1 MLRTATYTLWGQLWH
16 YHHQAKNLLLCA
28 LPTSSAPGGSQ
39 GGSGGTQEPSNGS
52 PNNTSPDNE
61 PRPPAY
67 NKAQTIGLV
76 LGPLLFALIVMFFRP
91 EDLSFE
97 GRMVL
102 AVTLWVAVWWI
113 TEAIPIPVTSLLPIV
128 LLPIT
133 GALEGS
139 AVTAAYGNPIV
150 FLFLG
155 GFMIAL
161 AMEKWDLHKRIALT
175 IILLLGTS
183 INSIV
188 FGFMAA
194 TGFLS
199 MWVSNT
205 AAVMMMLPIGT
216 AIVYQVT
223 QELNKTEGDHSVEV
237 DKFSKALIFGVGYG
251 GTIGGLGT
259 LIGTPPN
266 IILAAVVSELFGYEI
281 SFAGWLMFAFPVVV
295 ALLFIGWLMLTR
307 FIYPMKLSSLPGG
320 KALIRKEMQALGRT
334 SFEEKAVLGVFL
346 LAAFFWITRSF
357 LWQGQIINIPGISDT
372 MIAIAAAIL
381 LFLIPSKNKGGCLLG
396 WDIAKDVPWG
406 ILLLFGGG
414 LAIAAGFNA
423 SGLAAWMGDQ
433 MSVLE
438 GVNFLLVILLS
449 TAMVLYLTEITSNTA
464 TATMILPVLASLALA
479 LNVHP
484 FVLMVPA
491 AMAANCAFML
501 PVGTPP
507 NAIIFAT
514 GKITIIEMVRNGF
527 WLNIIA
533 LLLIVAAVYFM
544 LPLLWGVDLTVYPDA
559 FRN

>member
-1 MLRTATYTLWGQLWH
+1 MRRTATMTLWESLWH
-16 YHHQAKNLLLCA
+16 SHDQVKHLLMCA
-28 LPTSSAPGGSQ
+28 LPASGAGRSSSNP
-39 GGSGGTQEPSNGS
+39 SGKQQSASGKP
-52 PNNTSPDNE
+52 PK
-61 PRPPAY
+61 PPAY
-67 NKAQTIGLV
+67 TTAQKVGLV
-76 LGPLLFALIVMFFRP
+76 LGPMLFAFVLLFFHPA
-91 EDLSFE
+91 DLSIE

-102 AVTLWVAVWWI
+102 ATTLWVAVWWI

-133 GALEGS
+133 GALESS
-139 AVTAAYGNPIV
+139 AVTAAYGNPII

-161 AMEKWDLHKRIALT
+161 AMEKWDLHKRIALN
-175 IILLLGTS
+175 IISVLGTS

-205 AAVMMMLPIGT
+205 ASVMMMLPIGT

-223 QELNKTEGDHSVEV
+223 QELNKSEGDHSEDI

-266 IILAAVVSELFGYEI
+266 IILAAIVNELFGVEI
-281 SFAGWLMFAFPVVV
+281 TFASWMMFAFPVVV
-295 ALLFIGWLMLTR
+295 ILLFIGWLMLTR
-307 FIYPMKLSSLPGG
+307 FIYPIKFSNLPGG
-320 KALIRKEMQALGRT
+320 KALIAKEKAALGKIT
-334 SFEEKAVLGVFL
+334 FEEKAVLVVFL
-346 LAAFFWITRSF
+346 SAAFFWITRSF
-357 LWQGQIINIPGISDT
+357 LWQGQILAIPGINDT
-372 MIAIAAAIL
+372 MIAIVAAIA
-381 LFLIPSKNKGGCLLG
+381 LFLIPSPNKGGCLLG
-396 WDIAKDVPWG
+396 WDIARDVPWG

-414 LAIAAGFNA
+414 LAIAAGFSS
-423 SGLAAWMGDQ
+423 SGLAVWIGGQ

-438 GVNFLLVILLS
+438 GVNFLLVILL
-449 TAMVLYLTEITSNTA
+449 AAGMVLFLTEITSNTA

-479 LNVHP
+479 LDIHP

-514 GKITIIEMVRNGF
+514 GKIKIIEMVRNGF
-527 WLNIIA
+527 WLNIFS
-533 LLLIVAAVYFM
+533 LLLIVAAVYFL
-544 LPLLWGVDLTVYPDA
+544 LPLLWGIDLTTYPDA

>member
-1 MLRTATYTLWGQLWH
+1 MRINAMMTVWDQLWH
-16 YHHQAKNLLLCA
+16 SHYQAKNLLMCA
-28 LPTSSAPGGSQ
+28 LPTGGSERAAAAVSKR
-39 GGSGGTQEPSNGS
+39 GSSQQPK
-52 PNNTSPDNE
+52 
-61 PRPPAY
+61 PPAY
-67 NKAQTIGLV
+67 TTPQKVGLL
-76 LGPLLFALIVMFFRP
+76 LGPLLFALVALFFHP

-102 AVTLWVAVWWI
+102 ATTLWVAVWWI
-113 TEAIPIPVTSLLPIV
+113 TEAIPIPATSLLPIV

-139 AVTAAYGNPIV
+139 TVTAAYGNPII

-161 AMEKWDLHKRIALT
+161 AMEKWDLHKRIALS
-175 IILLLGTS
+175 IIAVLGTS

-205 AAVMMMLPIGT
+205 ASVMMMLPIGT

-223 QELNKTEGDHSVEV
+223 QELNKTEGDHSEEI

-266 IILAAVVSELFGYEI
+266 IILAAIVNELFGVEI
-281 SFAGWLMFAFPVVV
+281 SFAGWMVFAFPVVV
-295 ALLFIGWLMLTR
+295 ALLFIGWLLLTR
-307 FIYPMKLSSLPGG
+307 FIYPIKLSHLPGG
-320 KALIRKEMQALGRT
+320 KALIKKEMAELGRI
-334 SFEEKAVLGVFL
+334 SFEEKAVLSVFL
-346 LAAFFWITRSF
+346 FAAFFWITRSF
-357 LWQGQIINIPGISDT
+357 LWQGQIINIPGINDT
-372 MIAIAAAIL
+372 MIAIVAALL

-396 WDIAKDVPWG
+396 WDIARDVPWG

-414 LAIAAGFNA
+414 LALAAGFNS
-423 SGLAAWMGDQ
+423 SGLAQWIGGQ

-438 GVNFLLVILLS
+438 GVNFLLVILLAS
-449 TAMVLYLTEITSNTA
+449 GMVLFLTEITSNTA

-479 LNVHP
+479 LNIHP

-514 GKITIIEMVRNGF
+514 GKIKIIEMVRNGF

-533 LLLIVAAVYFM
+533 LLLIVAAVYFL
-544 LPLLWGVDLTVYPDA
+544 LPILWDVDLTTYPDA
-559 FRN
+559 FRD

>member
-1 MLRTATYTLWGQLWH
+1 MRRTATMTLWEMLWH
-16 YHHQAKNLLLCA
+16 SHDQVKNLLMCA
-28 LPTSSAPGGSQ
+28 LPASGAGRSAS
-39 GGSGGTQEPSNGS
+39 
-52 PNNTSPDNE
+52 NTSGEQQGTGDKP
-61 PRPPAY
+61 PTPPAY
-67 NKAQTIGLV
+67 TKPQKVGLV
-76 LGPLLFALIVMFFRP
+76 LGPMLFAFVLLFFHPA
-91 EDLSFE
+91 ELSVE

-102 AVTLWVAVWWI
+102 ATTLWVAVWWI

-133 GALEGS
+133 GALESS
-139 AVTAAYGNPIV
+139 AVTAAYGNPII

-175 IILLLGTS
+175 IISLLGTS

-205 AAVMMMLPIGT
+205 ASVMMMLPIGT

-223 QELNKTEGDHSVEV
+223 QELNKSEGDHSEEI

-266 IILAAVVSELFGYEI
+266 IILAAVVNELFGFEI
-281 SFAGWLMFAFPVVV
+281 TFASWMMFAFPVVL
-295 ALLFIGWLMLTR
+295 ALLLIGWLMLTR
-307 FIYPMKLSSLPGG
+307 IIYPIKFSNLPGG
-320 KALIRKEMQALGRT
+320 KALIAKEKEALGKIT
-334 SFEEKAVLGVFL
+334 FEEKAVLGVFL

-357 LWQGQIINIPGISDT
+357 LWQGQLLNIPGINDT
-372 MIAIAAAIL
+372 MIAVAAAIA
-381 LFLIPSKNKGGCLLG
+381 LFLIPSPNKGGCLLG

-414 LAIAAGFNA
+414 LAIAAGFGS
-423 SGLAAWMGDQ
+423 SGLAAWIGGQ

-438 GVNFLLVILLS
+438 GVNFLLVILL
-449 TAMVLYLTEITSNTA
+449 AAGMVLFLTEITSNTA

-479 LNVHP
+479 LDIHP

-514 GKITIIEMVRNGF
+514 GKIKIIEMVRNGF
-527 WLNIIA
+527 WLNIFA
-533 LLLIVAAVYFM
+533 LLLIVASVYFL
-544 LPLLWGVDLTVYPDA
+544 LPLVWGIDLTTYPDA